1 MKKSEVLAWLKKN
14 GSRRVIESMERYGI
28 PSKGAVGVS
37 VGELQKFTKQVG
49 KDHKLAAELWASGV
63 YEARLLATL
72 IDDPKQVTV
81 GQMNRWAADF
91 DSWAVCD
98 SACFWLFD
106 RSPLAWRRVPQWTK
120 SPREYVKRGGFAL
133 MACLALHDKNTADE
147 KFLSFLPLIEKGAD
161 DERNFV
167 KKGVSWGLRSIARR
181 SPVLN
186 AAAVKLAAR
195 LAARADAASR
205 WVGKDALRDLEKVR
219 KKRVAKAKSKF
230 LGL

>member
-1 MKKSEVLAWLKKN
+1 MLAADGRLREHWAHA
-14 GSRRVIESMERYGI
+14 GRVIESMARYGI
-28 PSKGAVGVS
+28 PSKGAVGIS
-37 VGELQKFTKQVG
+37 VGELQKFAKLVG
-49 KDHKLAAELWASGV
+49 KDHKLAAELWATGI

-72 IDDPKQVTV
+72 IDDPQQVTV
-81 GQMNRWAADF
+81 AQMNRWAADF

-106 RSPLAWRRVPQWTK
+106 RSPLAWGRVVQWVK
-120 SPREYVKRGGFAL
+120 SPREFVKRGGFAL
-133 MACLALHDKNTADE
+133 MACLALHDKTTADE
-147 KFLSFLPLIEKGAD
+147 RFLPFLPLIEGGAD

-167 KKGVSWGLRSIARR
+167 KKGVSWGLRGMGRR
-181 SPVLN
+181 SPALN
-186 AAAVKLAAR
+186 AAAVKVAER

-219 KKRVAKAKSKF
+219 KKRTAKARSKS